1 MTIGKMK
8 FVWMITWKL
17 MASVGNEPLVGENE
31 NLVRGGVF
39 FLGCGGISFGGF
51 ATEIVWI
58 RLISSGEL
66 GKGVEPLSKFPK
78 RGALQDLN
86 L

>member
-1 MTIGKMK
+1 
-8 FVWMITWKL
+8 

-51 ATEIVWI
+51 ATENVNLSVVLLLLFRWFCYCE
-58 RLISSGEL
+58 SVSFPL
-66 GKGVEPLSKFPK
+66 GSWG
-78 RGALQDLN
+78 RGLN